1 MKHIHLVFDFFYRNK
16 LKSFFAMIILTAA
29 LIIFSTGLSEVRY
42 YSALLGYIDNPVF
55 EDGLYLQTNTNSE
68 TAKGIVETAE
78 ADPSTLG
85 VAGFVEVGCLY
96 SDNLD
101 PASLKYTND
110 FTAEVF
116 KPNISEGYWINEC
129 EEGEYPNVVVS
140 GEIFK
145 DVSVGDNITVCGR
158 EIKEGGQTLHVVGR
172 VASPYYEIEFR
183 CNYGSLSRDDDHNM
197 DDNLGDCFISLDTSI
212 YIADTP
218 KNRSFLDSDYLDE
231 QYQNMLLAFKPDSTE
246 QERKVL
252 LDKLDELTY
261 HDDSDG
267 FYTPA
272 FLYYDGMIEAT
283 HASINE
289 EINNTIPFDIFVA
302 VVSLVSVVVVSVLC
316 VKEKQ
321 KRDYIAFL
329 CGCSKKKT
337 IIYTFIANSL
347 LSIIPMLLTFI
358 YIYFVPILM
367 GQRIILL
374 STVYYDGY
382 SYLYA
387 FLYALVILLVS
398 FAVSSFS
405 IMKKSPIE
413 LYKNNMKG

>member
-1 MKHIHLVFDFFYRNK
+1 MKHIRLVFDFFYRNK

-42 YSALLGYIDNPVF
+42 YSNIFGYIDNPIF

-68 TAKGIVETAE
+68 TANAIVETAE
-78 ADPSTLG
+78 AEPCTLG

-101 PASLKYTND
+101 SVSLEYTND

-116 KPNISEGYWINEC
+116 KPNISEGCWINEC
-129 EEGEYPNVVVS
+129 DEGEYPNVVIS

-145 DVSVGDNITVCGR
+145 DVSVGDNITVCGQ
-158 EIKEGGQTLHVVGR
+158 EIKEGGQTLHVVGK
-172 VASPYYEIEFR
+172 VASPYYKIEFSSR
-183 CNYGSLSRDDDHNM
+183 NGMLGENVDHHEEFSLKYHFNT
-197 DDNLGDCFISLDTSI
+197 LDTSI
-212 YIADTP
+212 YIADTL
-218 KNRSFLDSDYLDE
+218 KNRSFLNADYLNED
-231 QYQNMLLAFKPDSTE
+231 YPNMLLAFKPDSTE

-252 LDKLDELTY
+252 LDKLDGMSYDEY
-261 HDDSDG
+261 DDG
-267 FYTPA
+267 FYTA
-272 FLYYDGMIEAT
+272 AYVYYDGIIKAT
-283 HASINE
+283 RASINQD
-289 EINNTIPFDIFVA
+289 INTTIPFDIFVA
-302 VVSLVSVVVVSVLC
+302 VVSLVAVVVVSVLC

-337 IIYTFIANSL
+337 VIYTFIANAL
-347 LSIIPMLLTFI
+347 LSVIPMLLTFL
-358 YIYFVPILM
+358 YIYFVPILI

-387 FLYALVILLVS
+387 FIYALVILLVS

>member
-1 MKHIHLVFDFFYRNK
+1 MKHIRLVFDFFYRNR

-42 YSALLGYIDNPVF
+42 YSAILGYIDNPIF
-55 EDGLYLQTNTNSE
+55 EDGLYLQTDTNAD
-68 TAKGIVETAE
+68 TAKEIVETAE
-78 ADPSTLG
+78 SDPSTLG

-101 PASLKYTND
+101 SVSLEYTND

-116 KPNISEGYWINEC
+116 KPNISEGCWINEC

-158 EIKEGGQTLHVVGR
+158 EIKEGGQMLHVVGK
-172 VASPYYEIEFR
+172 VASPYYEIKFQ
-183 CNYGSLSRDDDHNM
+183 GSCGYLNRDVDHNSE
-197 DDNLGDCFISLDTSI
+197 DSLGDCFKSLGASI
-212 YIADTP
+212 YIADIP
-218 KNRSFLDSDYLDE
+218 KNRSFLDADYLNE
-231 QYQNMLLAFKPDSTE
+231 QYSNMLLAFKPNSTE
-246 QERKVL
+246 QERKAL
-252 LDKLDELTY
+252 LDKLNELTY
-261 HDDSDG
+261 EDEFDG

-272 FLYYDGMIEAT
+272 YLYYNGMIEAT
-283 HASINE
+283 RTSINE
-289 EINNTIPFDIFVA
+289 EINATIPFDIFVA

-337 IIYTFIANSL
+337 VIYTFIANAL
-347 LSIIPMLLTFI
+347 LSVIPMLLTFL
-358 YIYFVPILM
+358 YIYFVPILI

-387 FLYALVILLVS
+387 FIYALVILLVS